1 MRSEA
6 FTNDILRLLGNIL
19 KSLFFLNFLILLQ
32 ILKAVNLFIVT
43 NEKLTIFFSPLSLM
57 PYNYGNS
64 HPPSCPYT
72 LLLAHTNI
80 YNICTGELM
89 LWFAQDNL
97 R

>member
-1 MRSEA
+1 MRSET

-43 NEKLTIFFSPLSLM
+43 NEKLTIFFPSLSLM

-64 HPPSCPYT
+64 SPPACPYT

-80 YNICTGELM
+80 YNIYTGELM